1 LIGRRIFLIDEYL
14 RIDALEITFLFR
26 PLEAALDEIGLAL
39 FQFLLAGSLSFGP
52 VMGIQLVSEIRQ
64 DEKGYHEYTGYP
76 DDEFDEG
83 EHSFQNTKTKQSTDY
98 KLRRRK

>member
-64 DEKGYHEYTGYP
+64 DEGGNHEDTGDP
-76 DDEFDEG
+76 DDEFDE
-83 EHSFQNTKTKQSTDY
+83 
-98 KLRRRK
+98 RKHTVKISNF